1 MRRVNIGQPPAVS
14 GMLSPEMRW
23 VAAAFSE
30 IQTASN
36 ENDQR
41 VIAQAYTVT
50 NVTTTRTLD
59 GATAD
64 LPDLINFIGTFI
76 LDLREGAV
84 KKG

>member
-1 MRRVNIGQPPAVS
+1 MRRVNIGQPPATS
-14 GMLSPEMRW
+14 GMLSSEMRW
-23 VAAAFSE
+23 VAGALAE

-50 NVTTTRTLD
+50 NITPTRTLN
-59 GATAD
+59 GSTAT